1 MSASPINTSVHE
13 SEQDKS
19 LAFKTANFSAKT
31 TSPLHLATAQAL
43 YYFFSNQFEQI
54 TEDHYEKIAALLA
67 AEKQS
72 ISAFLKPPRVIN
84 SKEGLNPEVLA
95 HTELAGLL
103 ADCQQNHFA
112 FSLVAQ
118 AVNNGSLRLSSPFS
132 DNSAFCQGSY
142 ITEEGVNYLR
152 FTDADNC
159 FFLLQ
164 SNCSAD
170 GIYFPLDN
178 VLLILNQASQAD
190 VSQLQLKLL
199 SHLRQFVS
207 YAQANKRFGGIIASN
222 HSRASFF
229 YDAWPVLIELQ
240 RNQAIF
246 TKIPALISR
255 KGQDFIDL
263 KTMFRARNCVLSDPE
278 SGYEDTLAN
287 SKWFIHI
294 GNPPTLRH
302 QYRHYL
308 DANRYLLSKANL
320 LASDGIRQQLSSL
333 NGCFPLVW
341 ISLQGQQPHWLEQV
355 EGYAYCLKQLQERYP
370 NLGVIIDGSSTLP
383 ISASATLAKS
393 LQADQQLAE
402 QLIALLNPSIKA
414 VSVVGETSINKV
426 FIGNH
431 IDFFISDYA
440 DGSLYVSQLLG
451 KPGFCHTSKVLAK
464 NTLPQNLAIHPHR
477 RVFLL
482 PAAQVTDKYHSDS
495 PLQSA
500 GYLAS
505 KLVMGLLKS
514 KKKPLPKSEHFCY
527 SIDKNNFWQFI
538 ELRLPKVLAK
548 PPNPRIKLFIEPS
561 FSIHPDVRL
570 PIKMANHGNV
580 VEVFPTLAFPK
591 TLLDIAY
598 FDHKYLKQNIIYG
611 LFGFDRRD
619 TFGQACDYLIW
630 LGNPL
635 TRVQLHAVQF
645 IKNAEASGQVLTLNK
660 VLTKGHKAL
669 DNYYT
674 RLISGKDV
682 AFGECTEETFE
693 AAIENLNKSFVFI
706 GINEQQA
713 DSYDRLCALMDWDR
727 SLFADQL
734 ATSYSVDE
742 EAFAKLQHLIRP
754 LIQYDLRL
762 YKAALMLITR
772 KQRQAERKAA
782 AASE

>member
-1 MSASPINTSVHE
+1 
-13 SEQDKS
+13 
-19 LAFKTANFSAKT
+19 
-31 TSPLHLATAQAL
+31 
-43 YYFFSNQFEQI
+43 
-54 TEDHYEKIAALLA
+54 
-67 AEKQS
+67 
-72 ISAFLKPPRVIN
+72 
-84 SKEGLNPEVLA
+84 
-95 HTELAGLL
+95 
-103 ADCQQNHFA
+103 
-112 FSLVAQ
+112 
-118 AVNNGSLRLSSPFS
+118 
-132 DNSAFCQGSY
+132 
-142 ITEEGVNYLR
+142 
-152 FTDADNC
+152 
-159 FFLLQ
+159 
-164 SNCSAD
+164 
-170 GIYFPLDN
+170 
-178 VLLILNQASQAD
+178 
-190 VSQLQLKLL
+190 
-199 SHLRQFVS
+199 
-207 YAQANKRFGGIIASN
+207 
-222 HSRASFF
+222 
-229 YDAWPVLIELQ
+229 VLIELQ

-263 KTMFRARNCVLSDPE
+263 KTMFPARNCVLSDPE

-287 SKWFIHI
+287 AKWFIHI

-308 DANRYLLSKANL
+308 DANRYLLTKANL
-320 LASDGIRQQLSSL
+320 LASDSIRQQLSTL
-333 NGCFPLVW
+333 TGCFPLVW
-341 ISLQGQQPHWLEQV
+341 ISLQAQQPHWLEQV

-383 ISASATLAKS
+383 ISASATLANS
-393 LQADQQLAE
+393 LAPDQQLAE
-402 QLIALLNPSIKA
+402 QLLALLNPPIKA

-431 IDFFISDYA
+431 VNFFISDYA

-482 PAAQVTDKYHSDS
+482 PASQVTDKYHSDS

-514 KKKPLPKSEHFCY
+514 KKKPLPKSGHFCY
-527 SIDKNNFWQFI
+527 SIDKNSFWQFI
-538 ELRLPKVLAK
+538 EPRLTKVLAK
-548 PPNPRIKLFIEPS
+548 NPNSRIKLFIEPS
-561 FSIHPDVRL
+561 FSIYPDVRL

-580 VEVFPTLAFPK
+580 IDVFPTLAFPK
-591 TLLDIAY
+591 TLVDIAD

-611 LFGFDRRD
+611 LFGFDRKD

-682 AFGECTEETFE
+682 AFGECNEETFE
-693 AAIENLNKSFVFI
+693 AAIENLNKAFVFI

-713 DSYDRLCALMDWDR
+713 DSYNRLCALMDWDR

-762 YKAALMLITR
+762 YKAALMLINK
-772 KQRQAERKAA
+772 KQRQVEKKAA
-782 AASE
+782 ATSE